1 MGKVRSKS
9 IRFTKKAD
17 SIIINHMKEP
27 PIFYAKI
34 KKEIPEYT
42 TKQIRQR
49 WTNQLDPKLCHDP
62 LDEYD
67 EILIIKLVKKNRKPN
82 GTICWTTLI
91 PEVEAKTGK
100 KRSENKLKNFWYSR
114 RGQVLSKNYI
124 FPQDDDVLLSQ
135 DGDASGGARDDDNVL
150 PSRDDNGV
158 LSRLDILCQEALK
171 YDFLQ

>member
-1 MGKVRSKS
+1 MVKVRSKS

-17 SIIINHMKEP
+17 RIIIKHMKEP
-27 PIFYAKI
+27 PICYAKI

-49 WTNQLDPKLCHDP
+49 WTNQLDPKLCHVP
-62 LDEYD
+62 LDEY
-67 EILIIKLVKKNRKPN
+67 EKTLIVKLVKKNQKPN
-82 GTICWTTLI
+82 GKICWTTLI
-91 PEVEAKTGK
+91 PEVEAKT
-100 KRSENKLKNFWYSR
+100 
-114 RGQVLSKNYI
+114 
-124 FPQDDDVLLSQ
+124 

-150 PSRDDNGV
+150 PFRDDNEV